1 MKYRLNVKV
10 NKRMWKLGI
19 VVYNTILE
27 AQIRQEEL
35 RLVGIT
41 SKVVDEF
48 GGKLT
53 NTTVKE
59 NRMKTI
65 ARVGYYNGNRVI
77 KGLHAKSW
85 DEWYILNGSR
95 ITGIAGEYC
104 EDELIPASDS
114 EVSQIHTSEVE
125 LTIQAQ

>member
-35 RLVGIT
+35 RLIGIT

-48 GGKLT
+48 GGKL
-53 NTTVKE
+53 N
-59 NRMKTI
+59 
-65 ARVGYYNGNRVI
+65 
-77 KGLHAKSW
+77 
-85 DEWYILNGSR
+85 
-95 ITGIAGEYC
+95 
-104 EDELIPASDS
+104 
-114 EVSQIHTSEVE
+114 
-125 LTIQAQ
+125 